1 MSKFLKGF
9 IFGSVIGGTVALLN
23 NPRSGK
29 ENREI
34 VSKQIQE
41 VAQDITV
48 INTGKTTLQRGI
60 KEIQEVTQDVTVIN
74 TGKATLQRGIKELQ
88 EVIVPQTMEVVNS
101 IQEEVTRF
109 QLENKP
115 RFRRIQ
121 DKIQTLQTH
130 LKEMK

>member
-9 IFGSVIGGTVALLN
+9 IFGSVIGGAVALLN

-34 VSKQIQE
+34 LSKQ
-41 VAQDITV
+41 
-48 INTGKTTLQRGI
+48 
-60 KEIQEVTQDVTVIN
+60 IQEVTQDVTVIN
-74 TGKATLQRGIKELQ
+74 TGKATLERGIKELQ

-101 IQEEVTRF
+101 I
-109 QLENKP
+109 KP

>member
-9 IFGSVIGGTVALLN
+9 IFGSVIGGVVALLN

-34 VSKQIQE
+34 LSKQ
-41 VAQDITV
+41 
-48 INTGKTTLQRGI
+48 
-60 KEIQEVTQDVTVIN
+60 IQEVTQDVTVIS
-74 TGKATLQRGIKELQ
+74 TGKATLERGIKKIQ
-88 EVIVPQTMEVVNS
+88 EVIVPQTTEVVNS
-101 IQEEVTRF
+101 IQEEVTKF

>member
-9 IFGSVIGGTVALLN
+9 IFGSVIGGAVVLLN

-34 VSKQIQE
+34 LSKQ
-41 VAQDITV
+41 
-48 INTGKTTLQRGI
+48 
-60 KEIQEVTQDVTVIN
+60 IQEVTQDVTVIN

-101 IQEEVTRF
+101 IQEEVTKF

>member
-9 IFGSVIGGTVALLN
+9 IFGSVNGGAVALLN

-41 VAQDITV
+41 V
-48 INTGKTTLQRGI
+48 
-60 KEIQEVTQDVTVIN
+60 TQDLTVIN

>member
-9 IFGSVIGGTVALLN
+9 IFCSVIGGAIALLN

-34 VSKQIQE
+34 LAKQ
-41 VAQDITV
+41 
-48 INTGKTTLQRGI
+48 
-60 KEIQEVTQDVTVIN
+60 IQEVTQDVTVIN
-74 TGKATLQRGIKELQ
+74 TGKATLERGIKEIQ

-101 IQEEVTRF
+101 IQEEVAKF

>member
-9 IFGSVIGGTVALLN
+9 IFGSVIGGAVTLLN
-23 NPRSGK
+23 NPRRGK

-34 VSKQIQE
+34 LAKQ
-41 VAQDITV
+41 
-48 INTGKTTLQRGI
+48 
-60 KEIQEVTQDVTVIN
+60 IQEVTQDVTVIN
-74 TGKATLQRGIKELQ
+74 TGKTTLERGIKEIQ

-101 IQEEVTRF
+101 IQEEVAKF

>member
-9 IFGSVIGGTVALLN
+9 IFGSVIGGAVSLLN

-34 VSKQIQE
+34 LSKQ
-41 VAQDITV
+41 
-48 INTGKTTLQRGI
+48 
-60 KEIQEVTQDVTVIN
+60 IQEVTQDVTVIN
-74 TGKATLQRGIKELQ
+74 TGKATLERGIKELQ

-101 IQEEVTRF
+101 IQEEVTKF

>member
-9 IFGSVIGGTVALLN
+9 IFGSVIGGAVALLN

-34 VSKQIQE
+34 LAKQ
-41 VAQDITV
+41 
-48 INTGKTTLQRGI
+48 
-60 KEIQEVTQDVTVIN
+60 IQEVTQDVTVIN
-74 TGKATLQRGIKELQ
+74 TGKSTLERGIKEIQ

-121 DKIQTLQTH
+121 DKIQHCKRTL
-130 LKEMK
+130 KK

>member
-9 IFGSVIGGTVALLN
+9 IFGSVIGWAVALLN

-34 VSKQIQE
+34 LAKQ
-41 VAQDITV
+41 
-48 INTGKTTLQRGI
+48 
-60 KEIQEVTQDVTVIN
+60 IQEVTQDVTVIN
-74 TGKATLQRGIKELQ
+74 TGKTTLERGIKEIQ

-101 IQEEVTRF
+101 IQEEVTKF

>member
-9 IFGSVIGGTVALLN
+9 IFGSVIGGAIALLN

-34 VSKQIQE
+34 LAKQIQE
-41 VAQDITV
+41 VSQEVSV
-48 INTGKTTLQRGI
+48 IQNGKATLERGI
-60 KEIQEVTQDVTVIN
+60 KEIQET
-74 TGKATLQRGIKELQ
+74 
-88 EVIVPQTMEVVNS
+88 IVPQTIAVVNS
-101 IQEEVTRF
+101 IQEEVNKF

>member
-9 IFGSVIGGTVALLN
+9 IFGSVIGGAVTLLN

-34 VSKQIQE
+34 LSKQ
-41 VAQDITV
+41 
-48 INTGKTTLQRGI
+48 
-60 KEIQEVTQDVTVIN
+60 IQEVTQDVTVIS
-74 TGKATLQRGIKELQ
+74 TGKATLERGIKEIQ

>member
-9 IFGSVIGGTVALLN
+9 IFGSVIGGAVSLLN

-34 VSKQIQE
+34 LSKQ
-41 VAQDITV
+41 
-48 INTGKTTLQRGI
+48 
-60 KEIQEVTQDVTVIN
+60 IQEVTQDVTVIN
-74 TGKATLQRGIKELQ
+74 TGKTTLQRGIKELQ

>member
-9 IFGSVIGGTVALLN
+9 IFGSVIGGAVSLLN

-34 VSKQIQE
+34 LSKQ
-41 VAQDITV
+41 
-48 INTGKTTLQRGI
+48 
-60 KEIQEVTQDVTVIN
+60 IQEVTQDVTVIN
-74 TGKATLQRGIKELQ
+74 TGKATLQGGIKELQ

>member
-9 IFGSVIGGTVALLN
+9 IFGSVVGGAVTLLN

-34 VSKQIQE
+34 LAKQ
-41 VAQDITV
+41 
-48 INTGKTTLQRGI
+48 
-60 KEIQEVTQDVTVIN
+60 IQEVTQDVTVIN
-74 TGKATLQRGIKELQ
+74 TGKTTLERGIKEIQ

-101 IQEEVTRF
+101 IQEEVAKF

>member
-9 IFGSVIGGTVALLN
+9 IFGSVIGGAVSLLN

-34 VSKQIQE
+34 L
-41 VAQDITV
+41 AQ
-48 INTGKTTLQRGI
+48 Q
-60 KEIQEVTQDVTVIN
+60 IQEVTQDVTVIN
-74 TGKATLQRGIKELQ
+74 TGKATLERGIKEIQ

-101 IQEEVTRF
+101 IQEEVARF

>member
-9 IFGSVIGGTVALLN
+9 IFGSVIGGAIALLN

-34 VSKQIQE
+34 LSKQIQE
-41 VAQDITV
+41 VSQEVAV
-48 INTGKTTLQRGI
+48 IHNGKATLERGI
-60 KEIQEVTQDVTVIN
+60 KEIQD
-74 TGKATLQRGIKELQ
+74 
-88 EVIVPQTMEVVNS
+88 VIVPQTMAVVNS
-101 IQEEVTRF
+101 IQDEVTKF

-130 LKEMK
+130 LNEMK

>member
-9 IFGSVIGGTVALLN
+9 IFGSVIGGAIALLN
-23 NPRSGK
+23 NPRSGR

-34 VSKQIQE
+34 LAKQ
-41 VAQDITV
+41 V
-48 INTGKTTLQRGI
+48 
-60 KEIQEVTQDVTVIN
+60 QEVTQDVTVIN
-74 TGKATLQRGIKELQ
+74 TGKTTLLRGIKEIQ
-88 EVIVPQTMEVVNS
+88 ETILPQTMEVVTE
-101 IQEEVTRF
+101 IQEEVTKF

>member
-9 IFGSVIGGTVALLN
+9 ISGSVIGGAAALLN

-34 VSKQIQE
+34 LSKQ
-41 VAQDITV
+41 
-48 INTGKTTLQRGI
+48 
-60 KEIQEVTQDVTVIN
+60 IQEVTQDVTVIN
-74 TGKATLQRGIKELQ
+74 TGKATLERGIKELQ

-101 IQEEVTRF
+101 IQEEVTKF

>member
-1 MSKFLKGF
+1 MSNFLKGF

-29 ENREI
+29 ENCEI
-34 VSKQIQE
+34 LAKQ
-41 VAQDITV
+41 
-48 INTGKTTLQRGI
+48 
-60 KEIQEVTQDVTVIN
+60 IQEVTQDVTVIN
-74 TGKATLQRGIKELQ
+74 TGKTTLERGIKEIQ

-101 IQEEVTRF
+101 IQEEVAKF

>member
-9 IFGSVIGGTVALLN
+9 IFGSVIGGAVALLI

-34 VSKQIQE
+34 LAQQIQE
-41 VAQDITV
+41 VTQDATV
-48 INTGKTTLQRGI
+48 INTGKTTLERGI
-60 KEIQEVTQDVTVIN
+60 KEI
-74 TGKATLQRGIKELQ
+74 Q

-101 IQEEVTRF
+101 IQEEVAKF

>member
-9 IFGSVIGGTVALLN
+9 MFGSVIGGAVALQN

-34 VSKQIQE
+34 LSKQ
-41 VAQDITV
+41 
-48 INTGKTTLQRGI
+48 
-60 KEIQEVTQDVTVIN
+60 IQEVTQDVTVIN
-74 TGKATLQRGIKELQ
+74 TGKATLERGIKELQ

-101 IQEEVTRF
+101 IQEEVTKF

-115 RFRRIQ
+115 RFRRIK

>member
-9 IFGSVIGGTVALLN
+9 IFGSVIGGVVALLN

-34 VSKQIQE
+34 LSKQ
-41 VAQDITV
+41 
-48 INTGKTTLQRGI
+48 
-60 KEIQEVTQDVTVIN
+60 IQEVTQDVTVIN
-74 TGKATLQRGIKELQ
+74 TGKATLERGIKELQ

>member
-9 IFGSVIGGTVALLN
+9 IFGSVIGGAVTLLN

-34 VSKQIQE
+34 LAKQ
-41 VAQDITV
+41 
-48 INTGKTTLQRGI
+48 
-60 KEIQEVTQDVTVIN
+60 IQEVTQDVTVIN
-74 TGKATLQRGIKELQ
+74 TGKTTLERGIKEIQ

-101 IQEEVTRF
+101 IQEEVAKF